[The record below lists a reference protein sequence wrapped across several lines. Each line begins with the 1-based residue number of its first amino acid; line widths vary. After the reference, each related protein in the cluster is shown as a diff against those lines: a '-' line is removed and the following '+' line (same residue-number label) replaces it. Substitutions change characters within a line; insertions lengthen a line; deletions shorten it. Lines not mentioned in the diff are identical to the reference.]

1 MSPIFGLR
9 TSARSATS
17 AGGRLVDIRSGSS
30 SGIASL
36 AAAAVDAPAL
46 LRLRFRLRPPRVP
59 RRRGLRG
66 VLSAPSPS
74 EEGGPDVFADS
85 FVGSLGSW
93 AAESDMVV
101 LS

>member
-30 SGIASL
+30 SGTASL

-66 VLSAPSPS
+66 VGSPLSASAA
-74 EEGGPDVFADS
+74 GGPGGFADS

-93 AAESDMVV
+93 AAESDIAV